1 MLKMANMR
9 TFIHLLFALPLLGSL
24 AIMGAC
30 QPIGSIP
37 KKLGASATYE
47 VLARYPHD
55 PTAYTQGLLI
65 HEGLFYEGTGTYGHS
80 TLRIVEPETG
90 KVLRDQPLE
99 DRYFG
104 EGLTLLKDKLYQ
116 LTWKEHTGF
125 VYDLQ
130 TLELL
135 KTWNY
140 DTEGWGLTTDGTYLI
155 MSDGSAEL
163 RWVDPET
170 FKVLRVLKVTRGG
183 EPATR
188 LNELEW
194 IEGEIFANVYTTETI
209 LRIDPQT
216 GNVLT
221 VLDMSGLMPEAN
233 KADPNEVLNGIVY
246 DPVTK
251 RLFVTGKRWDVL
263 YEIRLIDSPVNE
275 TTKQP

>member
-9 TFIHLLFALPLLGSL
+9 TFIHLLLALPLLGSL

-37 KKLGASATYE
+37 RKLGASATYE
-47 VLARYPHD
+47 VLARFPHD

-116 LTWKEHTGF
+116 LTWKEQTGF

-135 KTWNY
+135 NTWNY
-140 DTEGWGLTTDGTYLI
+140 DTEGWGLTTDGTHLI

-163 RWVDPET
+163 RWIDPET
-170 FKVLRVLKVTRGG
+170 FKVLRVLKVTRDG
-183 EPATR
+183 EPAAR

-246 DPVTK
+246 DAVTK

>member
-37 KKLGASATYE
+37 RKLGASATYE

>member
-1 MLKMANMR
+1 MANIR
-9 TFIHLLFALPLLGSL
+9 TFIHLLFALPLLVSL
-24 AIMGAC
+24 AMLGAC

-37 KKLGASATYE
+37 RNLGASATYE
-47 VLARYPHD
+47 VVARYPHD

-65 HEGLFYEGTGTYGHS
+65 HDGLFYEGTGTYGHS

-104 EGLTLLKDKLYQ
+104 EGLTILNDKLYQ
-116 LTWKEHTGF
+116 LTWKEQTGF
-125 VYDLQ
+125 VYDLK

-135 KTWNY
+135 MTWNY
-140 DTEGWGLTTDGTYLI
+140 DTEGWGLTTDGSHLI

-170 FKVLRVLKVTRGG
+170 FKVSRVLKVTRDG